1 MARTQRAATY
11 KGNKGGEC
19 SPLERLAQCI
29 RADWTCPYC
38 GEQLEADASG
48 LPTKR
53 VHMDHVLAQVWGG
66 VKSETNIVAACGS
79 CNCSKKHAKLAEF
92 ATGKGDAEMV
102 ARVRRLQRRK
112 LAPATAKAK
121 EIMGAL

>member
-1 MARTQRAATY
+1 MALKRADTY
-11 KGNKGGEC
+11 NGNKGGEC
-19 SPLERLAQCI
+19 SPVERLAHCI

-38 GEQLEADASG
+38 GEALEADANG
-48 LPTKR
+48 FPTKR

-66 VKSETNIVAACGS
+66 IKSESNIVAACCS
-79 CNCSKKHAKLAEF
+79 CNCSKKHQMLADF
-92 ATGKGDAEMV
+92 ASGRGDAGMV

-121 EIMGAL
+121 EIMGL